1 MRVLKPCRQYCETA
15 MEYGENSPITMLVCE
30 DCPWSKEMK
39 KYEDW
44 KNRKRLVKSRHSIAL
59 SKKQNGGQK

>member
-1 MRVLKPCRQYCETA
+1 MRVLKPCRHYCETA

-39 KYEDW
+39 EYEDW
-44 KNRKRLVKSRHSIAL
+44 KNRN
-59 SKKQNGGQK
+59 KKHKEGNRND

>member
-1 MRVLKPCRQYCETA
+1 MRVLKPCRHYCETA

-39 KYEDW
+39 EYEDW
-44 KNRKRLVKSRHSIAL
+44 KNRNRKHKEDNR
-59 SKKQNGGQK
+59 ND